1 MAFKSLKNHISN
13 LATGFVSGQISNFLN
28 SGTAKDSGKV
38 SAQLLK
44 KGPFDIPDSPTQKVR
59 ENPLTFSPVQY
70 PLDLGNNELGHYIL
84 FESGFLGYSPQTST
98 FRTSADTATGPGGRY
113 RRKRK
118 DYSKS
123 TRSFYY
129 NIWYSIVYATIC

>member
-1 MAFKSLKNHISN
+1 MS
-13 LATGFVSGQISNFLN
+13 FVSGQISNFLN
-28 SGTAKDSGKV
+28 SGSAKDSGKV

-70 PLDLGNNELGHYIL
+70 PLDLGSNELGHYIL
-84 FESGFLGYSPQTST
+84 FESGFVGYSGSKQVHLEHHKTSNT
-98 FRTSADTATGPGGRY
+98 TKGKSF
-113 RRKRK
+113 RRKTK

-129 NIWYSIVYATIC
+129 NIWYSIVYA